1 MSYFVLIGLT
11 GLMIALIGLA
21 SWHLEMR
28 ERDER
33 LAAEALQTAQV
44 LDAELEERLREMDRY
59 RHDLAAL
66 LQELGLEQ
74 VRAAEERGQD

>member
-1 MSYFVLIGLT
+1 MSYVLQAAM
-11 GLMIALIGLA
+11 LMVMLLVLGLA

-33 LAAEALQTAQV
+33 LTEEALQTSQMLEAS
-44 LDAELEERLREMDRY
+44 LEERLHEMDVY

-66 LQELGLEQ
+66 LQELDFEQ
-74 VRAAEERGQD
+74 VRAAEMRAQE

>member
-1 MSYFVLIGLT
+1 MSYVLQAAML
-11 GLMIALIGLA
+11 LALLLILGLA

-33 LAAEALQTAQV
+33 LTEEALMTSQV
-44 LDAELEERLREMDRY
+44 LEASLEERLHEMDVY

-66 LQELGLEQ
+66 LQELDFEQ
-74 VRAAEERGQD
+74 VRAAESRARD